1 MRFPKLTM
9 KIGLS
14 SKKKTILSHETIR
27 WIDSAQI
34 DLRARL
40 ASRMALSGSLV
51 AAALVWSFWDQSGGT
66 FLPIGFFGVFSSYA
80 ALFIAAQLWRRST
93 RKLDRLSTYKVT
105 FALIQISLGIFWSV
119 ILVSGLRHATP
130 LQTSTL
136 FALSVGLMSAPAFSG
151 PALYAFALWVPITI
165 GSSIALVFSD
175 SAPELPAFVGLITY
189 AFLTFTTI
197 LSVNASTIDRELK
210 RIDAEQQKEL
220 VNLLLRDF
228 QEGSS
233 DFLWETNAEL
243 DLLSPSP
250 RFAQAAR
257 TTPDALIGQ
266 SIIRFLTDHRARFA
280 GTTNDSVV
288 AALLDLVGQRQ
299 PFHEQRVELA
309 FGAESRCWSIT
320 GKPIISADGR
330 FTGYRGVASDVTEI
344 HDAERKIDHIA
355 RHDNLTGLA
364 NRMSFDAALA
374 AICADPG
381 SGAALLCLDLDHFK
395 SVNDRFGHK
404 TGDALLVAAV
414 QRMLRCLRAQDRPFR
429 LGGDEFGIILPATS
443 LANADA
449 IGARIVAHLGEPFRI
464 DAVNLTI
471 GTSVGIAMI
480 TAPGQSASDVYHAAD
495 LALYRAKAEG
505 RGTHRAS
512 TAEPDAKVNRARDV
526 KFALNNAL
534 NLDEFYLDYQPIIRL
549 ASGEISAVEALVR
562 WKHPQYGILAP
573 DLFIPEAEHSGAII
587 PIGRYVIAAACA
599 FAATIPAA
607 IAVAI
612 NVSAVQLHD
621 ASLLETIATC
631 LATHGIAP
639 ARLEFE
645 LTETAMLD
653 ITPQTVAALEG
664 IKALGCGLSLDD
676 FGAGYS
682 SIATLFYFQFDRLK
696 IDRSLI
702 RDAIGE
708 SRRRIILRNI
718 TRMARDIGII
728 VTGEGAETEQ
738 HRTALIELGFD
749 DAQGNLFSPPLPAA
763 ELQRQLREVAWGEQ
777 AGQGRF

>member
-1 MRFPKLTM
+1 MHILKFLKNPSV
-9 KIGLS
+9 S
-14 SKKKTILSHETIR
+14 SKKYEISDEWWRQIELSQL
-27 WIDSAQI
+27 SV
-34 DLRARL
+34 RATL
-40 ASRMALSGSLV
+40 APRMALTGGAV
-51 AAALVWSFWDQSGGT
+51 ALALIWSFWDHQHRTIIRSA
-66 FLPIGFFGVFSSYA
+66 FIGILTVYVVLSVIAKLWSIDRHRDRHFRQYQLSFSLTA
-80 ALFIAAQLWRRST
+80 AA
-93 RKLDRLSTYKVT
+93 V
-105 FALIQISLGIFWSV
+105 GIGWSV
-119 ILVSGLRHATP
+119 VLIFGLQNANLV
-130 LQTSTL
+130 QTSTL
-136 FALSVGLMSAPAFSG
+136 YALAVGLMSAPAFSG
-151 PALYAFALWVPITI
+151 PALYALSLWIPITI
-165 GSSIALVFSD
+165 GAFIAIAVDAATPPIPSL
-175 SAPELPAFVGLITY
+175 VGLTGY

-266 SIIRFLTDHRARFA
+266 SIIRFLTDHRARCA

-429 LGGDEFGIILPATS
+429 LGGDEFGIILPETS

-480 TAPGQSASDVYHAAD
+480 TAPGQSASDIYHAAD

-512 TAEPDAKVNRARDV
+512 TAEPDATANRARDV

-549 ASGEISAVEALVR
+549 ATGEISAVEALAR
-562 WKHPQYGILAP
+562 WRHPQYGILAP

-587 PIGRYVIAAACA
+587 PIGRHVIAAACA

-749 DAQGNLFSPPLPAA
+749 DVQGNLFSPPLPAA